1 MKESIRVEDRSLK
14 IYDSNYKTDCGI
26 TVQTAKIYD
35 AKNGEPLMEDITLT
49 DFSEF
54 TKE

>member
-1 MKESIRVEDRSLK
+1 MKESIRVEDRSL
-14 IYDSNYKTDCGI
+14 
-26 TVQTAKIYD
+26 KIYD